1 MYTHM
6 QRKHGINPPVKKFN
20 CEFCGKGFAYKL
32 ELHDHRNTHTGEK
45 PYLCKFCGKGFASFG
60 THRMHEKGH
69 LGFKRKKQTN
79 DSIVLDY
86 WSQYRMFIFV
96 FYQKFYCIRSD
107 CPFLLPNFYWPQL
120 NWVKRLNVCRVKAYV
135 SGILRIKKSNQSKSE
150 SRI

>member
-1 MYTHM
+1 MYSLEKREWLGIPTYITVHEGQVWFDFFTAYYHINGVHNKVPCTLCGEMIGTKHMYTHM

-69 LGFKRKKQTN
+69 LGFKRKK
-79 DSIVLDY
+79 
-86 WSQYRMFIFV
+86 
-96 FYQKFYCIRSD
+96 
-107 CPFLLPNFYWPQL
+107 
-120 NWVKRLNVCRVKAYV
+120 
-135 SGILRIKKSNQSKSE
+135 
-150 SRI
+150 

>member
-1 MYTHM
+1 MRNKYDFIFFTAYYHINGVHNKVPCTLCGEMIGTKHMYTHM

-69 LGFKRKKQTN
+69 LGFKRKK
-79 DSIVLDY
+79 
-86 WSQYRMFIFV
+86 
-96 FYQKFYCIRSD
+96 
-107 CPFLLPNFYWPQL
+107 
-120 NWVKRLNVCRVKAYV
+120 
-135 SGILRIKKSNQSKSE
+135 
-150 SRI
+150 

>member
-1 MYTHM
+1 M

-69 LGFKRKKQTN
+69 LGFKRKKQAKIINSTFLT
-79 DSIVLDY
+79 D
-86 WSQYRMFIFV
+86 SQYVMMDLNRKIF
-96 FYQKFYCIRSD
+96 YKYHKSS
-107 CPFLLPNFYWPQL
+107 Y
-120 NWVKRLNVCRVKAYV
+120 KA
-135 SGILRIKKSNQSKSE
+135 SPLIMP
-150 SRI
+150 

>member
-69 LGFKRKKQTN
+69 LGFKRKKQTKIFPN
-79 DSIVLDY
+79 QKNISIIK
-86 WSQYRMFIFV
+86 QE
-96 FYQKFYCIRSD
+96 KIRKAQEIEQDIKDEKKDLKEEIS
-107 CPFLLPNFYWPQL
+107 L
-120 NWVKRLNVCRVKAYV
+120 NN
-135 SGILRIKKSNQSKSE
+135 N
-150 SRI
+150 